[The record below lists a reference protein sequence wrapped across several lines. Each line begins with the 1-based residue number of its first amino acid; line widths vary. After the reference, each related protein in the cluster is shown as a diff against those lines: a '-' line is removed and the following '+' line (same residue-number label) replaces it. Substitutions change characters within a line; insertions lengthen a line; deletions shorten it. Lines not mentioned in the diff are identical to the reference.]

1 MTNAE
6 TMISCIVESRLEA
19 RQSLAVEFKGGLL
32 RPSFFYVIINK
43 MKIHMDKGRLKL
55 IVHDLESLVE
65 TLKSEIYSDVDAYT
79 NSKAFAGTKN
89 YDSVHDDDD
98 GYPD

>member
-1 MTNAE
+1 MN
-6 TMISCIVESRLEA
+6 
-19 RQSLAVEFKGGLL
+19 KNNGWLL
-32 RPSFFYVIINK
+32 LPSFFCAIINK

-55 IVHDLESLVE
+55 IVHDLELLVE
-65 TLKSEIYSDVDAYT
+65 TLKSEVYSDVDAYT

-89 YDSVHDDDD
+89 YDAVHDDDD

>member
-1 MTNAE
+1 
-6 TMISCIVESRLEA
+6 
-19 RQSLAVEFKGGLL
+19 
-32 RPSFFYVIINK
+32 

-55 IVHDLESLVE
+55 IVHDLETLVE

>member
-1 MTNAE
+1 
-6 TMISCIVESRLEA
+6 
-19 RQSLAVEFKGGLL
+19 
-32 RPSFFYVIINK
+32 
-43 MKIHMDKGRLKL
+43 MDKGRLKL
-55 IVHDLESLVE
+55 IVHDLETLVE